1 MLTTAIIFSL
11 ILSILI
17 GRDATSPSD
26 TDVEF
31 NQIFETKNTKYE
43 L

>member
-1 MLTTAIIFSL
+1 MLTTAIIIGITL
-11 ILSILI
+11 TILI

-31 NQIFETKNTKYE
+31 NKIFETKNVK

>member
-1 MLTTAIIFSL
+1 MLTTAIIIGITL
-11 ILSILI
+11 TILI
-17 GRDATSPSD
+17 GRDANQPSD

-31 NQIFETKNTKYE
+31 NQIFENKNVK